1 MKQHLLKEIEVGTKN
16 ALLKKKIITHYIYNG
31 SSTITD
37 LAKELDLSVPTVTK
51 FISEMCEEG
60 YINDYGKLETSGG
73 RYPSLYGLNPESG
86 YFIGVDIKKFAINIG
101 LINFKGDMVELKM
114 NIPFKS
120 ENTSEALEELC
131 KLILQFIKK
140 VDTSESVTPA
150 SLPPLLPELLPQAAK
165 ASTITAASRMEMI
178 FFMLQ
183 FLLLL

>member
-73 RYPSLYGLNPESG
+73 RYPSLYGLIPESG
-86 YFIGVDIKKFAINIG
+86 YFIGEDIKKFAINIG

-131 KLILQFIKK
+131 KLILQFIKN
-140 VDTSESVTPA
+140 VDIDNDIILNININVSG
-150 SLPPLLPELLPQAAK
+150 
-165 ASTITAASRMEMI
+165 
-178 FFMLQ
+178 
-183 FLLLL
+183 